1 MCPCGLRLEYEA
13 CCGRYHRGAPAPTP
27 EALMRSRY
35 TAFARGLWAYLA
47 QTQTAPFEAPAQV
60 STWVGLTVEAAAG
73 DEVEFTARFLEGDR
87 ELSLH
92 ERSRF
97 ERSGD
102 RWRYVSGTPTVTG
115 RKLGRN
121 EPCPCGSGKK
131 LKACH
136 GG

>member
-1 MCPCGLRLEYEA
+1 MCPCGSNVEYER
-13 CCGRYHRGAPAPTP
+13 CCGRYHAGAPAPTP

-35 TAFARGLWAYLA
+35 TAFVKGLWPYLA
-47 QTQTAPFEAPAQV
+47 QTQTAPFDGGGAPL
-60 STWVGLTVEAAAG
+60 TWVGLTVHEATAT
-73 DEVEFTARFLEGDR
+73 EVEFTARHLDGGR
-87 ELSLH
+87 ELALH

-97 ERSGD
+97 EQRDG
-102 RWRYVSGTPTVTG
+102 RWLYVGGEPEVRA

-136 GG
+136 G